1 MRASLKPLAFVAALA
16 IAAGTAY
23 ADDEVRKSYT
33 DAELIEILKND
44 GYRAVEQVEDRVL
57 SIRIDGYTHYLY
69 IYDDDDLQLYFGL
82 TGYDVN
88 ADDMNEWNRTKRLSR
103 AYIDDVND
111 PVLEADLLA
120 NAGYTVKQLSEWISV
135 FDTSAREFH
144 VFVDSKDRSGA
155 DLDASNR

>member
-1 MRASLKPLAFVAALA
+1 MRASLKHLALVAAFSM
-16 IAAGTAY
+16 AAGAAQ
-23 ADDEVRKSYT
+23 ADDEIRKAYT
-33 DAELIEILKND
+33 DEELIEVLKND

-82 TGYDVN
+82 TGYNVN

-120 NAGYTVKQLSEWISV
+120 NAGFTVKQLSEWIAV

-144 VFVDSKDRSGA
+144 MFVDSKDRDEA
-155 DLDASNR
+155 QLDAANE